1 MVERSAT
8 PRDPAEAP
16 TDTVSAPAVPNLSAR
31 ATRRV
36 APFRSLRHR
45 KPTAPPISAPTI
57 QRGSP
62 APQPGAL
69 TRDLPMDQLRIFGPC
84 RLEGTLRASGAKNAS
99 LPALAACLLT
109 ADEVVLHHVPRVRD
123 IVTMGKLL
131 GHLGVERNEDTA
143 ASDGTPGAF
152 RFRANG
158 NGSVPDEAPYELVK
172 TMRAGVLTLGPLLA
186 RRGHAKVSL
195 PGGCAIGVRPVD
207 QHLAGLEA
215 LGAEVDIDH
224 GYIHATSEHLPGKRL
239 QGARFRFATRTV
251 TGTENVLMASVLAR
265 GTSVLENCA
274 MEPEIGDLVALLNA
288 MGAQI
293 DDDGAGTLTVEGV
306 DQLHGAEHRVIPD
319 RIEAGTYLVGAVMT
333 RGDVTVVGTR
343 PADLAPLLEKL
354 AEVGAEVT
362 TEDADGGDGPGARD
376 GKIRVRHEGDIGA
389 RDLVTA
395 PHPGFPTDL
404 QAQYMALMTQASGAA
419 TVSETVF
426 ENRFQ
431 HVPELGRM
439 GADIR
444 IVRANYAQVHGP
456 SSLSGAKVMATDLRA
471 SACLVLAGLV
481 ADGETVVDRIYHL
494 DRGYERMESK
504 LQHLGARV
512 ERLSS

>member
-1 MVERSAT
+1 MVKPST
-8 PRDPAEAP
+8 
-16 TDTVSAPAVPNLSAR
+16 AR
-31 ATRRV
+31 A
-36 APFRSLRHR
+36 PFSRALRFR
-45 KPTAPPISAPTI
+45 KPT
-57 QRGSP
+57 R
-62 APQPGAL
+62 QPLLASRHAVDTRNL
-69 TRDLPMDQLRIFGPC
+69 TMDKLRIHGPC
-84 RLEGTLRASGAKNAS
+84 RLVGTLRASGAKNAS

-109 ADEVVLHHVPRVRD
+109 SDEVVLHHLPRVRD

-131 GHLGVERNEDTA
+131 GHLGVERTEGPVTNQ
-143 ASDGTPGAF
+143 ASDDEPGPL
-152 RFRANG
+152 RLRANG
-158 NGSVPDEAPYELVK
+158 HGSAPDEAPYELVK

-224 GYIHATSEHLPGKRL
+224 GYIHASSEHLPGQRL

-251 TGTENVLMASVLAR
+251 TGTENVLMAAVLAR

-274 MEPEIGDLVALLNA
+274 LEPEISDLVALLRG
-288 MGAQI
+288 MGAHI
-293 DDDGAGTLTVEGV
+293 DDDGTGTLTIEGV
-306 DQLHGAEHRVIPD
+306 DSLHGTEHRVIPD

-354 AEVGAEVT
+354 AEVGADVST
-362 TEDADGGDGPGARD
+362 QEDAEGGS
-376 GKIRVRHEGDIGA
+376 IRVRHEGEIGA
-389 RDLVTA
+389 RDVVTA

-404 QAQYMALMTQASGAA
+404 QAQYMALMTQASGTAM
-419 TVSETVF
+419 VSETVF

-444 IVRANYAQVHGP
+444 IVRANYAQVNGP
-456 SSLSGAKVMATDLRA
+456 SALSGATVMATDLRA

-481 ADGETVVDRIYHL
+481 AEGETLVYRIYHL
-494 DRGYERMESK
+494 DRGYEKMESK
-504 LQHLGARV
+504 LQRLGARV